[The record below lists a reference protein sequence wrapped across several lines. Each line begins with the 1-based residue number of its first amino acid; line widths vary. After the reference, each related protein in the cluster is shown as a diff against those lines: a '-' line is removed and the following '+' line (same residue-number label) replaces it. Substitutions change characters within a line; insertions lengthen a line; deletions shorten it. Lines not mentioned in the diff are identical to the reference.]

1 MADDVPPNDLD
12 RALATATQRTVELQ
26 EHVDAVI
33 EEGLVPPRPVIED
46 VVQRSEDVSD
56 LAHEA
61 RERQEQPE

>member
-1 MADDVPPNDLD
+1 
-12 RALATATQRTVELQ
+12 
-26 EHVDAVI
+26 VI